1 MAFQANNINFINN
14 SVSKRTM
21 FWLKERC
28 LFWWDLFHLFVSNT
42 FFAYVLRFVA
52 FFSRRLPSLVLFK
65 FRAGPRRESL
75 LLLRFV
81 SSHASLMIFLEF
93 DSRGGHRNEM
103 GHGGCN
109 KELSKGD
116 SFVNEYSK
124 LIKL

>member
-28 LFWWDLFHLFVSNT
+28 LFWWDLVHLFVSNT

-65 FRAGPRRESL
+65 FRACPRRESL
-75 LLLRFV
+75 AFAFCFFARFANDIPGIRFQ
-81 SSHASLMIFLEF
+81 SGSPE
-93 DSRGGHRNEM
+93 RNEARWM
-103 GHGGCN
+103 
-109 KELSKGD
+109 
-116 SFVNEYSK
+116 
-124 LIKL
+124 